1 MDVLQHL
8 GIDLGAVAEDFKGA
22 VAGRTLIMD
31 GDGPAYR
38 AAATSKRL
46 DTAIR
51 RYQTDM
57 LTQMFMTESQ
67 FLSVHLTASKSRKNG
82 RHDVIATKPYQGQRK
97 GKDKPPLLEP
107 LRQAL
112 TLQEN
117 WLPEMNVRLH
127 YDIEAD
133 DGMIMEAHVLKE
145 DGVIWSDDK
154 DLRLT
159 PYLYYEQKLGVVT
172 GCESPGHIRQAY
184 TPAGSLKIEGR
195 ADKFFWCQMLMGDTA
210 DNVQGIQK
218 LSGKLCGPAGAYE
231 ALKNLHTLPDIAN
244 FVVDGY
250 RAINQNVIAEGW
262 LLWLLRHPHDSF
274 WVYAHECGLSGDN
287 RDFLMDCARRKW
299 RNKPEVRD
307 E

>member
-8 GIDLGAVAEDFKGA
+8 GIDLGAVPEDFKGA

-38 AAATSKRL
+38 AAATCKRL

-51 RYQTDM
+51 RYHTDM
-57 LTQMFMTESQ
+57 LTQMFLTESQ
-67 FLSVHLTASKSRKNG
+67 FLSVHLTASSSKKNG
-82 RHDVIATKPYQGQRK
+82 RYDVLASKPYQGQRK
-97 GKDKPPLLEP
+97 SGAKPPLLEP

-112 TLQEN
+112 TLPEN

-127 YDIEAD
+127 YDVEAD

-159 PYLYYEQKLGVVT
+159 PYLYYEEKLGVVT
-172 GCESPGHIRQAY
+172 GCESPGHIRKEF
-184 TPAGSLKIEGR
+184 TPAGQLKVLGR

-210 DNVQGIQK
+210 DKVTGIQK
-218 LSGKLCGPAGAYE
+218 LSGKLCGPAMAFD
-231 ALKNLHTLPDIAN
+231 ALKDLHLLPDIAN
-244 FVVDGY
+244 FVVDAY
-250 RAINQNVIAEGW
+250 REINQNVLAEGW
-262 LLWLLRHPHDSF
+262 LLWLLRHPRDSF
-274 WVYAHECGLSGDN
+274 WIYAHECGLTQNN
-287 RDFLMDCARRKW
+287 RDFLMDCAKRQWRKA
-299 RNKPEVRD
+299 REVQD